1 MINIGPRLLCAASM
15 VRCRSKIVDIGT
27 DHAYLPSYLV
37 LNGKA
42 EDVLACDIGLM
53 PLRNAERTV
62 NKFGLFN
69 NIKLRISDGL
79 QSVSPD
85 EADEIIICGM
95 GGNLIADI
103 LSAAPWI
110 KRNGMH
116 LILQPMTHSEDVRYF
131 LCTNGFEIDKEIFV
145 TDNKKVYCCISACFT
160 GAVSEIDPGFCYFGF
175 LPAGNKEADIYASS
189 RIHRVD
195 IKLKALRSSM
205 TDSPEIKHYEY
216 LKDYYEKRK
225 ADDRS

>member
-27 DHAYLPSYLV
+27 DHAYLPSYLI

-53 PLRNAERTV
+53 PLKNAEKTV
-62 NKFGLFN
+62 NKFCLHE

-79 QSVSPD
+79 KSVSPD

-95 GGNLIADI
+95 GGNLIVDI

-110 KRNGMH
+110 KRESIH

-131 LCTNGFEIDKEIFV
+131 LCNNGFEIDNEIFV
-145 TDNKKVYCCISACFT
+145 TDNKKVYCCISAIYT
-160 GAVSEIDPGFCYFGF
+160 GSVASIDPGFCYFGF
-175 LPAGNKEADIYASS
+175 LPESNIEADIYADS
-189 RIHRVD
+189 RIRRVNV
-195 IKLKALRSSM
+195 KLEALRNSSPGC
-205 TDSPEIKHYEY
+205 SEIAELEY
-216 LKDYYEKRK
+216 LKEYYEKRK
-225 ADDRS
+225 MNDCS